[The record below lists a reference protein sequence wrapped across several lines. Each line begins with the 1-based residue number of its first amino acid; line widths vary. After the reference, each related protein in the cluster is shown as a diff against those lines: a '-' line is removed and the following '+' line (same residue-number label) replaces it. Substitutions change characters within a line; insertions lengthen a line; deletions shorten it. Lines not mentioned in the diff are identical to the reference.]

1 MKLSKR
7 TIYKTTLCTTAVL
20 LTACSSA
27 QYSPDPSDPLQGM
40 NRVTYS
46 FNQKFDKY
54 ALKPAAQAY
63 TFVTPQFARDRVTN
77 FFSNIGEVP
86 TFFNDTLQGNLKL
99 SATALGRFVVNT
111 TIGLLGLFDP
121 ASSMG
126 LTKHYNDF
134 GITLAQY
141 GVTTSPYLVLPLIGP
156 SSIRDA
162 LALWPNYAY
171 LSVWGYVGKYNEWR
185 NIFFVIDIV
194 NLRASMLSSE
204 DVVRQASLDEYVFI
218 RNAYLQKRASLIKGY
233 TGRDVGPKGQSNTD
247 EDPLDNMGDLSK
259 DSGATTGQSNTDKD
273 PLDDLGDSSKDSGA
287 SPAATKDEVKNS
299 STSKKGTT
307 EDNNVTAPPPASF
320 RQSSND
326 PVKQSLAQNELVEMG
341 S

>member
-1 MKLSKR
+1 MRFSKR
-7 TIYKTTLCTTAVL
+7 AIYKTTLCTTAVL
-20 LTACSSA
+20 LTACSNT
-27 QYSPDPSDPLQGM
+27 QYAPDPSDPLQGM

-46 FNQKFDKY
+46 FNQKLDKY
-54 ALKPAAQAY
+54 ALKPAAQVY

-77 FFSNIGEVP
+77 FFSNVGEVP

-141 GVTTSPYLVLPLIGP
+141 GVTTSPYLVLPLVGP

-162 LALWPNYAY
+162 LALWPNYEY
-171 LSVWGYVGKYNEWR
+171 MSIWGYVGKYSEWR

-218 RNAYLQKRASLIKGY
+218 RNAYLQKRASLIKSY

-247 EDPLDNMGDLSK
+247 EDPLDNMDDLSK
-259 DSGATTGQSNTDKD
+259 DSGT
-273 PLDDLGDSSKDSGA
+273 
-287 SPAATKDEVKNS
+287 SPAATKDVTKSATANTTSPATQKNS
-299 STSKKGTT
+299 
-307 EDNNVTAPPPASF
+307 NVTAPPPVSF
-320 RQSSND
+320 RQPSND
-326 PVKQSLAQNELVEMG
+326 PVKQSLAQNELVEMD